1 MRVTEGLRRVRRS
14 LPQGRTLPEDVW
26 RQRHRVIQALLW
38 LHVVGIVGFGLIRG
52 YPLGH
57 VLADSAIV
65 AGATL
70 IAGWSGGG
78 RRLRMAA
85 ATFGLVSASA
95 ILVHLSGGTIEMH
108 FHFFVMI
115 GVITLYH
122 DWFPFLLA
130 IAFVALHHGVIGAV
144 APVGVYN
151 HTPAQTHPWKWAAIH
166 ATFVLG
172 ASVAY
177 LVSWRMTEIERERA
191 ERFLIELHE
200 GQLRQRQA
208 LEINDNVVQ
217 GLAVAKYALDTGDD
231 ARAYEA
237 VSRTLTSAR
246 GIITDLLNGAGGR
259 TQLGP
264 GDLVRDEPAN
274 PVTGSAA

>member
-26 RQRHRVIQALLW
+26 LQRQRVIQTLLW
-38 LHVVGIVGFGLIRG
+38 VHVAGIVVFALVRGFA
-52 YPLGH
+52 PLHAFG
-57 VLADSAIV
+57 DSAIV
-65 AGATL
+65 AGAAL
-70 IAGWSGGG
+70 VAGWPGGG

-85 ATFGLVSASA
+85 ATFGLVGASA
-95 ILVHLSGGTIEMH
+95 ILVHLSNGTIEMH

-115 GVITLYH
+115 GLITLYH

-130 IAFVALHHGVIGAV
+130 IAFVALHHGVMGV
-144 APVGVYN
+144 LAPVGVYN
-151 HTPAQTHPWKWAAIH
+151 HTPAQSNPWKWAGIH
-166 ATFVLG
+166 AVFVLA
-172 ASVAY
+172 ASAAY
-177 LVSWRMTEIERERA
+177 IVSWRLTEVERERA
-191 ERFLIELHE
+191 EHYLIELHE

-246 GIITDLLNGAGGR
+246 GIISDLLGGADSGAH
-259 TQLGP
+259 LGP
-264 GDLVRDEPAN
+264 GDLVRGQAAN
-274 PVTGSAA
+274 PTTGAA